1 MCKNTSLNITLFGGY
16 WGGRGWW
23 SSSDKN
29 KFFHSNISVPL
40 LICLLRLGK
49 ICKEKEDNEMY
60 RKTLVSEKSEFRYF
74 FTFFLQKIKKTYK
87 FAMSYLIMGNH
98 IQKVRHYIN
107 KKRH

>member
-1 MCKNTSLNITLFGGY
+1 MCKNTPLNITLFGVPL
-16 WGGRGWW
+16 GGGWVRGWR

-74 FTFFLQKIKKTYK
+74 FTFFFGK
-87 FAMSYLIMGNH
+87 
-98 IQKVRHYIN
+98 N
-107 KKRH
+107 KKNV

>member
-1 MCKNTSLNITLFGGY
+1 MGDH
-16 WGGRGWW
+16 WGGVRGWW

-40 LICLLRLGK
+40 LIRLLRLGK
-49 ICKEKEDNEMY
+49 ICKEKGDNEMY

-74 FTFFLQKIKKTYK
+74 FTFFLEKIKKTYK

-98 IQKVRHYIN
+98 IQKVRHYII
-107 KKRH
+107 KSVIDALFLAS

>member
-60 RKTLVSEKSEFRYF
+60 RKTLVSEKFEFRYF
-74 FTFFLQKIKKTYK
+74 FTFFLEKIKK
-87 FAMSYLIMGNH
+87 
-98 IQKVRHYIN
+98 RIN
-107 KKRH
+107 LPCLT

>member
-1 MCKNTSLNITLFGGY
+1 MGSTGG
-16 WGGRGWW
+16 GGLEGGGVEADR
-23 SSSDKN
+23 N
-29 KFFHSNISVPL
+29 KIFHSSISVPL

-74 FTFFLQKIKKTYK
+74 FTFFLERTKKMYK

-98 IQKVRHYIN
+98 IHKERHNIY